1 MLTWLNKKRNQK
13 GFTLIELIVV
23 IAILGILMA
32 IAIPRFGG
40 FTDKAKTTQ
49 ALAHARQIASAGDII
64 IAEKGIADDAV
75 GTTAPDEL
83 SPAEIVK
90 LAGEDITETGITYK
104 GIKDGRY
111 LFEYVTTYKG
121 TEIKATRTINDDSE
135 LEITAE
141 IVAD

>member
-1 MLTWLNKKRNQK
+1 MIKLFTKKRK
-13 GFTLIELIVV
+13 GFTLIELIVA
-23 IAILGILMA
+23 IAILGILAA

-64 IAEKGIADDAV
+64 IAEKGIPDDAS
-75 GTTAPDEL
+75 GTTVPNEL

-90 LAGEDITETGITYK
+90 LAGEDITEDGITYK

-121 TEIKATRTINDDSE
+121 TNIKATRTINKNNE

-141 IVAD
+141 IVVD